1 MADTAS
7 GLPEKFYFSAIEV
20 AERWACSV
28 EKVQHY
34 LEQGVLRP
42 AIKPADLAGTVMLV
56 DFDCVE
62 DPAEKNRD
70 HLCDPTV
77 FQFLYAVQGG
87 VTSSLDESN
96 VLPEMLDANEFTEAL
111 DFSVATLQDL
121 DGCKYKLVSKEDPDR
136 EVSVDISELIS
147 CMYNSGKFSWDW
159 HPERA
164 IISREE
170 RDRFERK
177 HGIRPGGGVVPVP
190 EYTTD
195 YMDIMH
201 QAVAAF
207 FEPRHRH
214 DPTKESVTAW
224 IAERMAD
231 AGLEVSNKLCGAMFT
246 IIKPSDHNP
255 KKDRG

>member
-1 MADTAS
+1 MKRLKDKVREIVVGNAFRNLGQTITA
-7 GLPEKFYFSAIEV
+7 LNP
-20 AERWACSV
+20 
-28 EKVQHY
+28 
-34 LEQGVLRP
+34 VLRGWTSYFRLTEV
-42 AIKPADLAGTVMLV
+42 K
-56 DFDCVE
+56 
-62 DPAEKNRD
+62 
-70 HLCDPTV
+70 
-77 FQFLYAVQGG
+77 G
-87 VTSSLDESN
+87 V
-96 VLPEMLDANEFTEAL
+96 
-111 DFSVATLQDL
+111 LQDL

-147 CMYNSGKFSWDW
+147 CMYHSGKFSWDW